1 MQVVI
6 EVVNFVKSRDLNC
19 RLFKDLCSTE
29 NAEHSTLF
37 LYAAVNWVSHGSR
50 AGLKGRG
57 ARGNFYWRARQSTN
71 ALWYDTPS
79 IKQNCN
85 VRALSHK
92 VKCDCSVQRI
102 GTNTNN
108 LAASKARNHT
118 LLDVLH
124 LSTNRYTFLL
134 NKPSN
139 VGMLHW
145 TWWLLT
151 LALQGRLY
159 GALHPKL

>member
-1 MQVVI
+1 MPKQV
-6 EVVNFVKSRDLNC
+6 E
-19 RLFKDLCSTE
+19 
-29 NAEHSTLF
+29 
-37 LYAAVNWVSHGSR
+37 
-50 AGLKGRG
+50 
-57 ARGNFYWRARQSTN
+57 ARQNSN
-71 ALWYDTPS
+71 ALWHDTPS

-85 VRALSHK
+85 VRALTHK

-108 LAASKARNHT
+108 LAAIKACNHT
-118 LLDVLH
+118 LLYFLH

-145 TWWLLT
+145 SWWLLT